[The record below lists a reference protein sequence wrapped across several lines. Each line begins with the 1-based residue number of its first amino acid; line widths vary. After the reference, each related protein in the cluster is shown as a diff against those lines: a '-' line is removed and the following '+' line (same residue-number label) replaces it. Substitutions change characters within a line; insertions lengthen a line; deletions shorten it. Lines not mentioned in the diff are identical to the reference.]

1 MTMKMRAWKKKKKEN
16 YFSMKN
22 YSRKTS
28 TPGKTAYRTPSRFRV
43 AKNIEVMQE
52 KAQYCKGIKG
62 KRVC

>member
-1 MTMKMRAWKKKKKEN
+1 
-16 YFSMKN
+16 MKN

-43 AKNIEVMQE
+43 TKNIEIVQE
-52 KAQYCKGIKG
+52 KARYCKGIKG